1 MTQDD
6 KKTYIWT
13 AGIVGAIVVLFVVAY
28 AMGLVPTTPA
38 S

>member
-13 AGIVGAIVVLFVVAY
+13 AGILGIMVVLFMISY
-28 AMGLVPTTPA
+28 AMGLIPTQPP

>member
-13 AGIVGAIVVLFVVAY
+13 AGILGVIAVLFVVAY
-28 AMGLVPTTPA
+28 ASGMLTPA
-38 S
+38 T